1 MIDSSKTGGR
11 RTQAH
16 EFADVDVAYVE
27 DSGQRPNRYQ
37 IRGFLVGDD
46 YNVKLQR
53 LEEQLELGGDIE
65 LDHPHRG
72 KILGLRIE
80 GDYTSNEGRDTLGF
94 AEISFTLV
102 QNGLPSPMIFE
113 SKPGAVKLAAE
124 RVYLAAQEE
133 MEERMSALDVVQT
146 ITKGL
151 SRVTR
156 GMNTVQGSLLSK
168 LGTISPIT
176 SQINQFSSSVQT
188 LAATPKTIATSF
200 RGIARSLMG
209 AVSGLAKVLGRA
221 ASGYANPADTMVDHM
236 VVLVESNYTPEA
248 LADYAYATATPPG
261 EELAGEALIAKIDVD
276 VLNVFVAAT
285 TVAALAEFATE
296 IQLPTADAADAFA
309 DAIVNVID
317 GVLGSDVGDGPISE
331 NLYTTMLAFK
341 AKTVAYLTAV
351 AEQLPSVTVITVQG
365 EASAVLIAFWESG
378 VGGEQLD
385 GFVESIIAAN
395 ALEDPLSIPDG
406 TEIKVVIS

>member
-1 MIDSSKTGGR
+1 
-11 RTQAH
+11 
-16 EFADVDVAYVE
+16 
-27 DSGQRPNRYQ
+27 
-37 IRGFLVGDD
+37 
-46 YNVKLQR
+46 
-53 LEEQLELGGDIE
+53 
-65 LDHPHRG
+65 
-72 KILGLRIE
+72 
-80 GDYTSNEGRDTLGF
+80 
-94 AEISFTLV
+94 
-102 QNGLPSPMIFE
+102 
-113 SKPGAVKLAAE
+113 
-124 RVYLAAQEE
+124 
-133 MEERMSALDVVQT
+133 
-146 ITKGL
+146 
-151 SRVTR
+151 
-156 GMNTVQGSLLSK
+156 
-168 LGTISPIT
+168 
-176 SQINQFSSSVQT
+176 
-188 LAATPKTIATSF
+188 
-200 RGIARSLMG
+200 MG